1 MLYHHLTLISLAL
14 WFPSQI
20 AALCSDCDSYTSAL
34 KSCQKTSANVTQIGS
49 AMDTDS
55 VHCMCISSSSYTE
68 MNSCSGC
75 TKSNFDVA
83 LSVELHVLSAWTTT
97 CKADNQFGDKQAA
110 ACWQGQ
116 PTDFMP
122 CVSKTT
128 SGSGGGGSGTLT
140 GGSSSSSETTLPQR
154 YVYALCCALLVF
166 RGDVALIKYSTS
178 GSSAATPS
186 ASAKSAGPPS
196 FSMSMPLSVLLIAFG
211 MLIGL

>member
-55 VHCMCISSSSYTE
+55 VQCMCISSSSYTE
-68 MNSCSGC
+68 MNSCTGC
-75 TKSNFDVA
+75 TKSDFDVA
-83 LSVELHVLSAWTTT
+83 LSVDLYVLSAWTTT

-140 GGSSSSSETTLPQR
+140 GGSSSSETTLPQR
-154 YVYALCCALLVF
+154 YIYALCCVLLNF
-166 RGDVALIKYSTS
+166 RVDLALIKYSTP
-178 GSSAATPS
+178 GSS
-186 ASAKSAGPPS
+186 SAGPPS
-196 FSMSMPLSVLLIAFG
+196 FSMSMPLSVVLIAFG

>member
-140 GGSSSSSETTLPQR
+140 GGSSSSSETTLPQ
-154 YVYALCCALLVF
+154 
-166 RGDVALIKYSTS
+166 STS